1 MIVNQT
7 AQEALWVML
16 YALGITLDIELD
28 SILVKYYVSH
38 RCITLYDLFLDI
50 VIKYSIG

>member
-1 MIVNQT
+1 MIVSQT

-16 YALGITLDIELD
+16 CIAHEIELD

-38 RCITLYDLFLDI
+38 GHIALYYDLFLDL
-50 VIKYSIG
+50 VIKCSIG